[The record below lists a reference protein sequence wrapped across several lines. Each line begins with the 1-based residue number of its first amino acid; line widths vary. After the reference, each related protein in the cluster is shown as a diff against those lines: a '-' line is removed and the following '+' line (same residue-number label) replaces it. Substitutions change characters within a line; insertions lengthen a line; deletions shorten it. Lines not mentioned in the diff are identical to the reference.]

1 MNIDVVQSDVTRVA
15 ADGLIVNLFQG
26 VTTPGGA
33 TGAVDRALGGLI
45 SRLIAAGDLKGKLG
59 EVVIVPAGEPIAAT
73 RLAVVGLGEP
83 GAFTLDRVRQVSAE
97 ATRALRAR
105 GARRVA
111 TIVHGAGIGG
121 LDPFEAAV
129 ATVEGAVLGL
139 YRFRRYRSERDEQEV
154 EEVLLVEREG
164 DRVAALRTAARRGQ
178 ILAEAQNLARDLQ
191 NEPANILT
199 PRALA
204 ERAQTLLTPLGLR
217 VEVYDEAWMRSKGM
231 GALLGVAQGSAE
243 PPRLIVARYDGEVT
257 PAIGLI
263 GKGITF
269 DSGGL
274 SLKPAEGMELMKT
287 DMSGGAAVIGALAAI
302 AQLRPRRAVVGIIPA
317 TENMPGGRAQRP
329 GDVVRTMHGKTI
341 EVINTDAEGRLIL
354 ADALAYAQELG
365 LRPLVDLATLTGAM
379 TVALG
384 RVRTGVFS
392 NDEATLQA
400 LLRAGERSGEKL
412 WPMPLDE
419 EYAEQIK
426 SEIAD
431 VKNVGGRP
439 AGAVTAAMFLK
450 QMVRET
456 PWVHLDIAGTARAE
470 QTKGYT
476 ISGGTGIGVR
486 TLVHFVE
493 QLSN

>member
-1 MNIDVVQSDVTRVA
+1 
-15 ADGLIVNLFQG
+15 
-26 VTTPGGA
+26 
-33 TGAVDRALGGLI
+33 
-45 SRLIAAGDLKGKLG
+45 
-59 EVVIVPAGEPIAAT
+59 
-73 RLAVVGLGEP
+73 
-83 GAFTLDRVRQVSAE
+83 
-97 ATRALRAR
+97 
-105 GARRVA
+105 
-111 TIVHGAGIGG
+111 
-121 LDPFEAAV
+121 
-129 ATVEGAVLGL
+129 
-139 YRFRRYRSERDEQEV
+139 
-154 EEVLLVEREG
+154 
-164 DRVAALRTAARRGQ
+164 
-178 ILAEAQNLARDLQ
+178 
-191 NEPANILT
+191 
-199 PRALA
+199 
-204 ERAQTLLTPLGLR
+204 
-217 VEVYDEAWMRSKGM
+217 
-231 GALLGVAQGSAE
+231 
-243 PPRLIVARYDGEVT
+243 
-257 PAIGLI
+257 LI
-263 GKGITF
+263 GNGITF

-476 ISGGTGIGVR
+476 TSGGTGIGVR

-493 QLSN
+493 QLSS